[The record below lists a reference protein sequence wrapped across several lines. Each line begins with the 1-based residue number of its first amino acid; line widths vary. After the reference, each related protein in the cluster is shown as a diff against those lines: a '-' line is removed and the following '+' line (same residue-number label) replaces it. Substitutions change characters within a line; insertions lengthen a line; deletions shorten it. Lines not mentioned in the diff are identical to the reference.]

1 MVVVTACLDSS
12 QEPAYRMSYSL
23 LNISAPVEHT
33 PMQLPQ

>member
-12 QEPAYRMSYSL
+12 QVPSCRILCSL
-23 LNISAPVEHT
+23 ANIRAPVGHT